1 MTTPDLPRRFV
12 VRHADDGTWG
22 VWDTVINAAR
32 SPPARTGRGPSST
45 PPTSSSSSTP
55 GDHDPHHQSG
65 RSDPP
70 SPSTAPTGSRPAL
83 LDHWI
88 RVRADDSLVP
98 RFAWYGRVRTD
109 AGTFVWLP
117 AEDLRKADPTS

>member
-22 VWDTVINAAR
+22 VWDTMINAAR
-32 SPPARTGRGPSST
+32 STGLDRARAEQHAADLELQFDAWGPRPGPSV
-45 PPTSSSSSTP
+45 
-55 GDHDPHHQSG
+55 
-65 RSDPP
+65 R
-70 SPSTAPTGSRPAL
+70 AVRPAVPVDGADWKRAGL

-88 RVRADDSLVP
+88 RVRADQSLVP

-109 AGTFVWLP
+109 DGTFVWLP